1 MKIKLFQCDVC
12 GIKTEA
18 DEAIGW
24 VHMKTVT
31 KGPKNWE
38 PEHEFDVCSDC
49 AARFPGRLIEASLA
63 KRI

>member
-1 MKIKLFQCDVC
+1 MKIELLQCDVC

-18 DEAIGW
+18 DKVDGW

-31 KGPKNWE
+31 KDLMNWD

-49 AARFPGRLIEASLA
+49 AARFPGRLIAASLT